1 MSGGSD
7 YVNNITVIKVFER
20 GVEHAAAA
28 PLVGAQLRLV
38 RVLLA
43 HFHRERREVLRVARE
58 HHVVHRVDYGH
69 GDRAARVVHAGD
81 ELVRLP
87 RHDALH

>member
-1 MSGGSD
+1 MERQRH
-7 YVNNITVIKVFER
+7 VEVFER
-20 GVEHAAAA
+20 GVKHAAAA
-28 PLVGAQLRLV
+28 HLVGAQLRLV

-43 HFHRERREVLRVARE
+43 HFHSERREVLRVARE
-58 HHVVHRVDYGH
+58 HDMVHRVDHGH
-69 GDRAARVVHAGD
+69 GDRTACVVHTGD